1 MRQNLLKII
10 SALVLS
16 NFLACA
22 IGSDYERPKSELSK
36 SFASDQK
43 FSTADPSLMWWKYF
57 NDTTLNALIDE
68 ALLSNHDIDAAI
80 ARVNEARALTWETR
94 LDLLPQITA
103 NGGYYK
109 GKSSEA
115 ALPFIDDESLR
126 RVEYYN
132 AGFDANWEID
142 IFGRSQRAI
151 EASIADRKRLVATL
165 DDVLVSTI
173 SETASTYFNYVSAE
187 RNLKLAQRELRLNKM
202 LFTHKQRLYETGE
215 IDRREFLTARITLIR
230 SKQEL
235 PTLKSNVEQNKNALA
250 VLTGKNPTTFKIKTL
265 AAPKVFG
272 YRGPIN
278 IGTPEALLKRRP
290 DVRSAEQNLI
300 AANAR
305 AGYELGD
312 LLPKLNFTGS
322 FEYQAIEYSKLGNYD
337 PGYVI
342 NPYIS
347 WVGLDFGRVLAS
359 INAADEKYNATLAE
373 YQQALKVAVADV
385 QDKLAIFSAERQRF
399 WLMRDL
405 TQSQKAISRLDRL
418 RYRSGDISELS
429 LVESRISRVKSLREL
444 TDSKNNLNNSL
455 IAIYKSLGG
464 GWESTTLSQA
474 DS

>member
-1 MRQNLLKII
+1 M
-10 SALVLS
+10 
-16 NFLACA
+16 
-22 IGSDYERPKSELSK
+22 
-36 SFASDQK
+36 
-43 FSTADPSLMWWKYF
+43 
-57 NDTTLNALIDE
+57 
-68 ALLSNHDIDAAI
+68 
-80 ARVNEARALTWETR
+80 
-94 LDLLPQITA
+94 
-103 NGGYYK
+103 
-109 GKSSEA
+109 
-115 ALPFIDDESLR
+115 
-126 RVEYYN
+126 
-132 AGFDANWEID
+132 
-142 IFGRSQRAI
+142 
-151 EASIADRKRLVATL
+151 
-165 DDVLVSTI
+165 
-173 SETASTYFNYVSAE
+173 
-187 RNLKLAQRELRLNKM
+187 
-202 LFTHKQRLYETGE
+202 
-215 IDRREFLTARITLIR
+215 
-230 SKQEL
+230 
-235 PTLKSNVEQNKNALA
+235 
-250 VLTGKNPTTFKIKTL
+250 
-265 AAPKVFG
+265 
-272 YRGPIN
+272 
-278 IGTPEALLKRRP
+278 
-290 DVRSAEQNLI
+290 
-300 AANAR
+300 
-305 AGYELGD
+305 
-312 LLPKLNFTGS
+312 NFTGS